1 MCMLCRCNKLGVAG
15 CKELV
20 KAQFPKLARLWL
32 TNNDLGPAA
41 AAEFA
46 KSDWPC
52 LRLAVFVNNPL
63 GENGK
68 GVLQAAFGPE
78 CRVWHF

>member
-1 MCMLCRCNKLGVAG
+1 MCMLRRCNKLGVAG

-20 KAQFPKLARLWL
+20 KAQFPKLASLWL
-32 TNNDLGPAA
+32 TSNGLGPAA

-63 GENGK
+63 GENGI
-68 GVLQAAFGPE
+68 GALQAAFGPR
-78 CRVWHF
+78 CWVGV